1 MAGLCPILAAVKVF
15 ASLSRCSCKSF
26 SVIFRKLTFIHS
38 MLTVGTEWL
47 IEASGCDA
55 AALRDVVRLR
65 EVFARAVAEL
75 DLRIVGEQFWHKFP
89 GEGGATGLAMLTE
102 SHLACHTYPEFRVAT
117 FNLYCCRER
126 PAWPWDE
133 RLREML
139 GATAVSVRAV
149 RREPPA
155 TLESA
160 HTSVG
165 SVPATPE
172 STHVKLESVPATLEG
187 TAFNNLWEGEV

>member
-1 MAGLCPILAAVKVF
+1 
-15 ASLSRCSCKSF
+15 
-26 SVIFRKLTFIHS
+26 

-55 AALRDVVRLR
+55 EALRDVARLR
-65 EVFARAVAEL
+65 GVFARAIGEL
-75 DLRIVGEQFWHKFP
+75 DLRVVGEQLWHKFP

-126 PAWPWDE
+126 AEWPWAE

-139 GATAVSVRAV
+139 GATSVSVRSIS
-149 RREPPA
+149 RETQA
-155 TLESA
+155 AQGAESQ
-160 HTSVG
+160 S
-165 SVPATPE
+165 SQPTPN
-172 STHVKLESVPATLEG
+172 STHAPSSSLHTTQRGGDA
-187 TAFNNLWEGEV
+187 